1 MSQRLTSETNDAFLV
16 EGEGGVEDD
25 LTVGPAGA
33 GGVRW
38 LPAAVP
44 PELLLLLLDTIPT
57 AIWRF
62 LTSMKDTDLPR
73 LRGGGRRWCRKVDI
87 S

>member
-1 MSQRLTSETNDAFLV
+1 MSQRLTSESNDAFLV

-25 LTVGPAGA
+25 LTVGPAG

-38 LPAAVP
+38 LPAVPP
-44 PELLLLLLDTIPT
+44 PELLLLLLETIPS